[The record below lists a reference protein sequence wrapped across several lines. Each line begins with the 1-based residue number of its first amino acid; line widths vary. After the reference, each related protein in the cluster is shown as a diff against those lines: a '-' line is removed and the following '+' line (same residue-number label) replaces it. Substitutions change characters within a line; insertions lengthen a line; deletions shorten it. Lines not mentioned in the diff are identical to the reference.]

1 MSKVEN
7 LQSVAKSARH
17 RWEPAVGTVRR
28 LNLAVAIVGQK
39 EDKGSLRYVS
49 DSLDM
54 GVRYCNND
62 QEEKIGDKQYDEGY
76 QKQGIRKGDK
86 QEDKQGDIK
95 YGLEFGGT

>member
-28 LNLAVAIVGQK
+28 LNLVVALVGRE
-39 EDKGSLRYVS
+39 EDKASLRCIS

-54 GVRYCNND
+54 GVRDFKRSRTCSMT
-62 QEEKIGDKQYDEGY
+62 
-76 QKQGIRKGDK
+76 R
-86 QEDKQGDIK
+86 DIACRV
-95 YGLEFGGT
+95 